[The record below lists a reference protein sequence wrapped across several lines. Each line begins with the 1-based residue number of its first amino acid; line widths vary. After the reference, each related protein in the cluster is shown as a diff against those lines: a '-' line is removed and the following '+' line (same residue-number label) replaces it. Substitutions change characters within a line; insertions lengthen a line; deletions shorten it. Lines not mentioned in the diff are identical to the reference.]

1 MPEANNVRY
10 LKVLMSKHPAQVL
23 TLRGFPLMNYSPKY
37 LTEIYMAQYGDAIF
51 VSLSWSTNMA
61 AGK

>member
-1 MPEANNVRY
+1 
-10 LKVLMSKHPAQVL
+10 MSKHPAQVPSL
-23 TLRGFPLMNYSPKY
+23 CGFPLMNYSLKC

-51 VSLSWSTNMA
+51 VSLPRSTNMA